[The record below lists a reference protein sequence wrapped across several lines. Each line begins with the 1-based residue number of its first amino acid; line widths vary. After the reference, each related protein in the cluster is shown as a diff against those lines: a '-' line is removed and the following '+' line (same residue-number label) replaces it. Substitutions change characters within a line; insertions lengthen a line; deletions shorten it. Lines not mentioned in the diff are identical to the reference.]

1 MITSCSECKHFL
13 KDPDDYPCRECEN
26 NFVYETPEYY
36 AHKLMFEPA
45 VDETVDKVVAETNEM
60 VDHPAH
66 YNSGEIECI
75 DAMLS
80 AYGKDSVQHFCL
92 LNAFKYLWRTEHK
105 NGKEDLDKAIWYIRK
120 YLELE
125 ESNERTEEN
134 L

>member
-1 MITSCSECKHFL
+1 MESSCENCKHVT
-13 KDPDDYPCRECEN
+13 KQETESPCCDCMN
-26 NFVYETPEYY
+26 CYVPNTAEYY
-36 AHKLMFEPA
+36 EHKLMFEPA
-45 VDETVDKVVAETNEM
+45 SDKWATKSDEK

-66 YNSGEIECI
+66 YNNGEIECI

-92 LNAFKYLWRTEHK
+92 LNAFKYLWRSEHK

-125 ESNERTEEN
+125 ESNERTEQN